1 MINLSQPELAE
12 LTGRR
17 RPTAQAR
24 ALDFLGITYRK
35 RPDGSL
41 VVLRQNA
48 ELLIVAKLREPAL
61 RFAK

>member
-1 MINLSQPELAE
+1 MINLAQSELIA
-12 LTGRR
+12 LTGKS

-24 ALDFLGITYRK
+24 ALDFLGIAYRK
-35 RPDGSL
+35 LPDGSL

-48 ELLIVAKLREPAL
+48 ELLIVAKPREPAL